1 MVKFDTKLYEE
12 IGYKAA
18 KKGFFREWQS
28 LTSSI
33 KETEEISLCDAGYKA
48 YEQLKVQGS
57 V

>member
-33 KETEEISLCDAGYKA
+33 KEEEELPLCEAGYRA
-48 YEQLKVQGS
+48 YQQLKIQGS
-57 V
+57 A

>member
-1 MVKFDTKLYEE
+1 MVQFDTKLYEE

-48 YEQLKVQGS
+48 YKQLKVQGS